1 LASDMETV
9 GQLVRDVS
17 SLASDMETVGQL
29 VRDVASLASDMESVG
44 QLVRDVSSLAS
55 DMETVGQLVRDVS
68 SLASDIETAK
78 EKMGLFDS
86 VNSDLADRL
95 KELTTQLASLH
106 RGLTSRAAEPRPPD
120 ERSKEPDVSTG
131 IPLDALAAE
140 SVYAAL
146 EDQMRGSIETIAQ
159 RQTAYVE
166 LIEALPDG
174 GEVVDLG
181 CGRGEFLKLLSEKG
195 IPAQGVDLSAT
206 FVAECCDQGLDVER
220 EDLLSYLS
228 SCPDNSMRAV
238 VSFQVLEHLPFPTL
252 LRVLSEAFRVLKPGG
267 LFLGETPNGANLA
280 VGGSTFWLDHTH
292 VRPLHPELLKHLA
305 KYYGYEQIRVEL
317 VSLPEVPWKLPEEI
331 GGDSVAD
338 AILGLQ
344 GYVLSGQDAL
354 LIAYCP
360 EENA

>member
-1 LASDMETV
+1 MKWKKIALPIRRLMGVVQVEDRLNALDARLASDMETV

-29 VRDVASLASDMESVG
+29 VRDV
-44 QLVRDVSSLAS
+44 SSLAS
-55 DMETVGQLVRDVS
+55 DM
-68 SLASDIETAK
+68 ETAK

-86 VNSDLADRL
+86 VNSDIADRL
-95 KELTTQLASLH
+95 KEVTTQLASLH
-106 RGLTSRAAEPRPPD
+106 RGLTSRIAESRLPD
-120 ERSKEPDVSTG
+120 ESNKNAEASTG

-146 EDQMRGSIETIAQ
+146 EDQMRGSVETISR
-159 RQTAYVE
+159 RQASYVE
-166 LIEALPDG
+166 LIKALPDG

-181 CGRGEFLKLLSEKG
+181 CGRGEFLKLLSVKG

-206 FVAECCDQGLDVER
+206 FVAECRDQGLNVER
-220 EDLLSYLS
+220 EDLLNYLS
-228 SCPDNSMRAV
+228 SCPDDSMRAV

-252 LRVLSEAFRVLKPGG
+252 LRVFAEAFRVLKPGG
-267 LFLGETPNGANLA
+267 MFLGETPNGANVA

-305 KYYGYEQIRVEL
+305 KYYGYEQIQVEL
-317 VSLPEVPWKLPEEI
+317 TSLPEVPWKLPEET
-331 GGDSVAD
+331 GGDPVAN

-354 LIAYCP
+354 LMAYCP
-360 EENA
+360 RGNA

>member
-1 LASDMETV
+1 MKWKKIALPIRRLMGVVQVEDRLNALDARLASDMETV

-29 VRDVASLASDMESVG
+29 VRDV
-44 QLVRDVSSLAS
+44 SSLAS
-55 DMETVGQLVRDVS
+55 DMET
-68 SLASDIETAK
+68 IK
-78 EKMGLFDS
+78 ERMGLFDS
-86 VNSDLADRL
+86 RNLDLADRL
-95 KELTTQLASLH
+95 KELTAQLASLH
-106 RGLTSRAAEPRPPD
+106 RGLTSRAAEPRLPD
-120 ERSKEPDVSTG
+120 ERSKESDVSAG

-146 EDQMRGSIETIAQ
+146 EDQMRGSVETIAR
-159 RQTAYVE
+159 RQASYVE

-195 IPAQGVDLSAT
+195 ITAQGVDLSAT
-206 FVAECCDQGLDVER
+206 FVEECGDQGLSVKR
-220 EDLLSYLS
+220 EDLLDYLR

-238 VSFQVLEHLPFPTL
+238 VSFQVLEHLPFPML
-252 LRVLSEAFRVLKPGG
+252 LRVFAEAFRVLKPGG

-305 KYYGYEQIRVEL
+305 KYYGYEQIQVKL
-317 VSLPEVPWKLPEEI
+317 VSLPEVPWKLPEEAE
-331 GGDSVAD
+331 GSSVTD

-354 LIAYCP
+354 LIAYSP
-360 EENA
+360 EGNA